1 MFGKAIFPFALG
13 FVLGGLV
20 ISVIDSKR
28 DPPVLGPWVG
38 YIHDVEGD
46 FGDVEGTFIDD
57 TELQ

>member
-28 DPPVLGPWVG
+28 DPPVPGPWVG
-38 YIHDVEGD
+38 YIE
-46 FGDVEGTFIDD
+46 DVEGTFIDD
-57 TELQ
+57 PELQ